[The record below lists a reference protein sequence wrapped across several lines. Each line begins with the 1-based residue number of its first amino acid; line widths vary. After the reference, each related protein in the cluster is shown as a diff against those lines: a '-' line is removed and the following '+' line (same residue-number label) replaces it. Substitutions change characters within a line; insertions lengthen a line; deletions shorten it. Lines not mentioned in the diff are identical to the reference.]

1 MLASP
6 LAGKCCRFDCTYFS
20 KGEYMMGIQEQQVDV
35 VILGAGGGGYP
46 AAFLLARAGLRVVM
60 VDPIGNLGGNCLA
73 EGCIPSKAVR
83 EASLVRARAEKYALF
98 GLNGPV
104 PDVNW
109 KGILVHKDRVQNIRY
124 RQHHET
130 INTSSVFFHAGMGRI
145 LDEKRVQVET
155 AHETLRYTFQHLI
168 IATGSQ
174 PRPSSLPGAQHAIT
188 SSDLFRLGADLPFP
202 QRLIILGGG
211 YIGVEVA
218 SMLNNLGT
226 QVTLLQRAQRLLPG
240 VDPTLSQALYDGL
253 SQRVLIELDA
263 EATRI

>member
-20 KGEYMMGIQEQQVDV
+20 QGEKMMSPQELQADV

-83 EASLVRARAEKYALF
+83 EASLARAKAEKYALF
-98 GLNGPV
+98 GLSGPV

-109 KGILVHKDRVQNIRY
+109 KGTLAHKDRVQNIRY

-130 INTSSVFFHAGMGRI
+130 IN
-145 LDEKRVQVET
+145 
-155 AHETLRYTFQHLI
+155 
-168 IATGSQ
+168 
-174 PRPSSLPGAQHAIT
+174 
-188 SSDLFRLGADLPFP
+188 
-202 QRLIILGGG
+202 
-211 YIGVEVA
+211 
-218 SMLNNLGT
+218 
-226 QVTLLQRAQRLLPG
+226 
-240 VDPTLSQALYDGL
+240 
-253 SQRVLIELDA
+253 
-263 EATRI
+263 